1 MTSTVSVTFEVV
13 SVTRLHSAGRLL
25 ALATVEIDLD
35 GVPLTLNGVQV
46 LRTPAGKM
54 QCRAPHYRG
63 PTGEWLPAVT
73 LPDELERAIGR
84 EILAG
89 FMEPGT

>member
-1 MTSTVSVTFEVV
+1 MTDIVSVTFVV
-13 SVTRLHSAGRLL
+13 TELRRLPNAGRVL

-35 GVPLTLNGVQV
+35 GVALALHGVQV
-46 LRTPAGKM
+46 LRTPTGKL
-54 QCRAPHYRG
+54 QARAPHYRAQ
-63 PTGEWLPAVT
+63 TGQWLPAVT

-89 FMEPGT
+89 FVEP

>member
-1 MTSTVSVTFEVV
+1 MSDTVSVSFEVV
-13 SVTRLHSAGRLL
+13 SVTRLHRAGRLL

-35 GVPLTLNGVQV
+35 GVALTLHGVQV
-46 LRTPAGKM
+46 IQLPNGRL
-54 QCRAPHYRG
+54 QCRAAHYRAQ
-63 PTGEWLPAVT
+63 TGTWAPCIT

-89 FMEPGT
+89 FVEP